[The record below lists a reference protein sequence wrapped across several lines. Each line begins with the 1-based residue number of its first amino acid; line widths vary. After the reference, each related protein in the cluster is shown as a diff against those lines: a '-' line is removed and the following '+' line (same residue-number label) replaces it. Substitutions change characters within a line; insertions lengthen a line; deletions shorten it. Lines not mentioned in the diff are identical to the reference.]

1 MFVTYAL
8 YSKKYNKIY
17 IGYTTDLI
25 DRFYSH
31 NIHSTKGYTK
41 NFRPWIVVYVE
52 FHELKSTAMHVKNNS
67 NPAEEEILLGN
78 KLSSSGSY
86 PSADGRTFES
96 CPRYKG
102 KASQK

>member
-52 FHELKSTAMHVKNNS
+52 FHELKSTAMQRENQLK
-67 NPAEEEILLGN
+67 
-78 KLSSSGSY
+78 SSR
-86 PSADGRTFES
+86 GRDFIRIQVELVGLIS
-96 CPRYKG
+96 V
-102 KASQK
+102 S

>member
-52 FHELKSTAMHVKNNS
+52 FHELKSTAMQREKQ
-67 NPAEEEILLGN
+67 L
-78 KLSSSGSY
+78 KSSR
-86 PSADGRTFES
+86 GRDFIRKQVELVGLIS
-96 CPRYKG
+96 V
-102 KASQK
+102 S

>member
-1 MFVTYAL
+1 MYVTYAL

-52 FHELKSTAMHVKNNS
+52 FHELKSTAMQRENQLKSSRGRDFIRKQV
-67 NPAEEEILLGN
+67 EIVGLI
-78 KLSSSGSY
+78 SVS
-86 PSADGRTFES
+86 
-96 CPRYKG
+96 
-102 KASQK
+102 

>member
-41 NFRPWIVVYVE
+41 NFSPWIVVYVE
-52 FHELKSTAMHVKNNS
+52 FHELKSTAMQREKQ
-67 NPAEEEILLGN
+67 L
-78 KLSSSGSY
+78 KSSR
-86 PSADGRTFES
+86 GRDFIRKQVELVGLIS
-96 CPRYKG
+96 V
-102 KASQK
+102 S

>member
-52 FHELKSTAMHVKNNS
+52 FHELKSTAMQRENQLK
-67 NPAEEEILLGN
+67 
-78 KLSSSGSY
+78 SSR
-86 PSADGRTFES
+86 GRDFIRKQVELVGLIS
-96 CPRYKG
+96 V
-102 KASQK
+102 S